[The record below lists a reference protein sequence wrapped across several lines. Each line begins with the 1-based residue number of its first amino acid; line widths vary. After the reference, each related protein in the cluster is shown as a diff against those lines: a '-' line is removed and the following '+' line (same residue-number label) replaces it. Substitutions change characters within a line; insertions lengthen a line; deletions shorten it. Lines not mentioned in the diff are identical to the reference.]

1 MKTYLKISQYAFL
14 AAAIILTIEVIR
26 TWGENQTQTIL
37 LALLALAGY
46 FKFFFDRKFRNA
58 WLERR
63 K

>member
-14 AAAIILTIEVIR
+14 VVAILIGIEVIR
-26 TWGENQTQTIL
+26 TWGENKTQTIL
-37 LALLALAGY
+37 LILLSLAGF
-46 FKFFFDRKFRNA
+46 FKFFFDRKIRNA